1 MEILFKKDG
10 SGSNRNDIDFLFS
23 FAIVYFAPGDISDM
37 YVNPEMTEEQKANV
51 IAQLGLDK
59 SMTEQY
65 FAWAKRAVHGDLGVS
80 LSNKSAVWPQ
90 FMQRLPA
97 TIILMGSSMILSLLL
112 AIPLGLWSGYK
123 KNSWLDNLISSLAYM
138 GMSIPSF
145 WFGMLLIIV
154 FAAVLKVL
162 PSSGMHTV
170 GNVSAFDTFQHMIL
184 PCITLS
190 IGHVAVYIRYI
201 RANTIGQLSEEYVLT
216 AEAKG
221 DSQTK
226 ILFRH
231 VLKNTLLPIIT
242 LIGNES
248 GIFGMWILYCRKC
261 LWMAGNWNLCDVC
274 DWFKGLSGNHGVC
287 YAFWFSLVVGNF
299 IADLLYAFVDPRIKR
314 GGASGGK

>member
-1 MEILFKKDG
+1 MWKYCLKKTAQVVIVMILISF
-10 SGSNRNDIDFLFS
+10 FS

-154 FAAVLKVL
+154 FAALLKVL

-190 IGHVAVYIRYI
+190 IGHVAV
-201 RANTIGQLSEEYVLT
+201 
-216 AEAKG
+216 
-221 DSQTK
+221 
-226 ILFRH
+226 
-231 VLKNTLLPIIT
+231 
-242 LIGNES
+242 
-248 GIFGMWILYCRKC
+248 
-261 LWMAGNWNLCDVC
+261 
-274 DWFKGLSGNHGVC
+274 
-287 YAFWFSLVVGNF
+287 
-299 IADLLYAFVDPRIKR
+299 
-314 GGASGGK
+314 

>member
-1 MEILFKKDG
+1 MWKYCLKKTAQVVIVMILISF
-10 SGSNRNDIDFLFS
+10 FS

-231 VLKNTLLPIIT
+231 VLKKHAVAYHYID
-242 LIGNES
+242 GNES

-287 YAFWFSLVVGNF
+287 YAFRFSFGS
-299 IADLLYAFVDPRIKR
+299 R
-314 GGASGGK
+314 

>member
-1 MEILFKKDG
+1 MWKYCLKKTAQVVIVMILISF
-10 SGSNRNDIDFLFS
+10 FS

-138 GMSIPSF
+138 KQRLQIARGLINDPEYIFLDEPTLGLDIVIAKEIRTMIKELAQE
-145 WFGMLLIIV
+145 GKKGVLLTTHYISEAEELCDYIYVLDKGRMIAQGTKEELKDLFASEPKMVLQEPGLEEILMKIIYR
-154 FAAVLKVL
+154 
-162 PSSGMHTV
+162 SRGE
-170 GNVSAFDTFQHMIL
+170 D
-184 PCITLS
+184 
-190 IGHVAVYIRYI
+190 
-201 RANTIGQLSEEYVLT
+201 SEE
-216 AEAKG
+216 
-221 DSQTK
+221 
-226 ILFRH
+226 
-231 VLKNTLLPIIT
+231 N
-242 LIGNES
+242 
-248 GIFGMWILYCRKC
+248 IFGNKSR
-261 LWMAGNWNLCDVC
+261 N
-274 DWFKGLSGNHGVC
+274 
-287 YAFWFSLVVGNF
+287 
-299 IADLLYAFVDPRIKR
+299 
-314 GGASGGK
+314 